1 MAKKKQATTQP
12 LSTSVPAS
20 AIKKATPA
28 PTVKATPQTA
38 GTEAKKPS
46 NLWIY
51 LILAGLAIITWF
63 TWQGAL
69 ENKFTNW
76 DDLGYVLTNPLIKDS
91 SAEGFKRI
99 FSINSPVMGNYHP
112 LTIVTYWYEYGK
124 EGLEPYI
131 YHFDSVILHIF
142 ATITAFAFVK
152 TLTRSTM
159 AAAIAALLFAVHPMR
174 VESVTWVA
182 GRKDILYG
190 MFYLLACTTHIL
202 YIRAIGSKKTV
213 WLLAT
218 IVLFALSLLCKSV
231 GVTLPVVLLF
241 IDYFERRELKL
252 KLLIEKL
259 PLFALSVTFGLLS
272 VYAQKDVGA
281 LGTLDVKFSVFE
293 RLALGCYSL
302 CTYLWKM
309 VAPVGLTNFY
319 PYPMKVNDSL
329 PAAYYIYPLLVIGA
343 LFALWK
349 FGRHNRMLILGIA
362 FFVIN
367 LLLLLQFIP
376 VGGAVMSDRYTYI
389 PYVGLFL
396 VIGYGIARLIE
407 EKKPAGKL
415 LLLATL
421 VACGG
426 YAYATNE
433 RNMDWYD
440 SVTLWNSAIEENPE
454 SPIGYFYLGQEYY
467 TRFES
472 ALTQTDRKNYGDSA
486 LTYFI
491 KSIERKPDY
500 TNPIICVGE
509 YYRSVGRVDEA
520 KTYYLRALSIKN
532 TEESAYLGLGVV
544 YSIKGQYD
552 SAAPMFRKALSLK
565 AYFPEAMSNYANFL
579 EITGKSDS
587 AIYYYEKSISQNPD
601 AFIPYMNRGHIYV
614 KQQKYD
620 LAIKDYSH
628 AIQLKPENPDPL
640 VQRAQAYFAKGDKE
654 NARRDI
660 EAARKMGMVI
670 DPLIMEGLK

>member
-1 MAKKKQATTQP
+1 MAKKKQATPQP
-12 LSTSVPAS
+12 LNTGAPAS
-20 AIKKATPA
+20 AVKKATTA
-28 PTVKATPQTA
+28 TTTKVKTESA
-38 GTEAKKPS
+38 GGEAKRPS
-46 NLWIY
+46 KLWLY
-51 LILAGLAIITWF
+51 LLLAGLAIITWF

-69 ENKFTNW
+69 ECKFTNW

-131 YHFDSVILHIF
+131 YHFDSIIFHII
-142 ATITAFAFVK
+142 ATITAFTFIK
-152 TLTRSTM
+152 TLTRNTT

-190 MFYLLACTTHIL
+190 MFYLLACTTHIK
-202 YIRAIGSKKTV
+202 YIRAIGSQKTV
-213 WLLAT
+213 WFLST
-218 IVLFALSLLCKSV
+218 ILLFALSLLCKSV

-241 IDYFERRELKL
+241 IDYYERRQLRFN
-252 KLLIEKL
+252 LLIEKL
-259 PLFALSVTFGLLS
+259 PLFALSFTFGLLS

-281 LGTLDVKFSVFE
+281 LGTLDVKFTFFE
-293 RLALGCYSL
+293 RLALGSYSL
-302 CTYLWKM
+302 STYVWKM
-309 VAPVGLTNFY
+309 FVPVGLTNFY
-319 PYPMKVNDSL
+319 PYPIKVNDAL
-329 PAAYYIYPLLVIGA
+329 PAAYYIYPVLVLGA

-349 FGRHNRMLILGIA
+349 FGRHNRMLILGIS

-396 VIGYGIARLIE
+396 LIGYGISRLIE

-415 LLLATL
+415 LLAITL
-421 VACGG
+421 LACGG

-433 RNMDWYD
+433 RNKDWTD

-486 LTYFI
+486 LTYFM

-500 TNPIICVGE
+500 TNPIVCVGE
-509 YYRSVGRVDEA
+509 YFRSVGRIDEA

-544 YSIKGQYD
+544 YSIQGLYD

-587 AIYYYEKSISQNPD
+587 AIFYYEKSIGQNPD
-601 AFIPYMNRGHIYV
+601 AFIPYMNRARIYV
-614 KQQKYD
+614 KQQKHD
-620 LAIKDYSH
+620 LAIQDYSH

-640 VQRAQAYFAKGDKE
+640 VQRAQAYFSKGDKE
-654 NARRDI
+654 SARRDI
-660 EAARKMGMVI
+660 EAAKKMGMAI
-670 DPLIMEGLK
+670 DPRIMEELK